1 MTCGRRDV
9 CNTPYGA
16 AQNIHDSTVCSA
28 TQKPQSLPIVSL
40 IDRVHHLE
48 GFVASFVAENSLS
61 FSFEPKPIQFAK
73 ECARDPK
80 ALHKLEMSRKTVAYK
95 LTEGVRL
102 CYRKK
107 VVQTM
112 KTVPFSINIDECVS
126 SNFRKVFSIIVYYF
140 DDNLGRRVIK
150 HYKSVDMIIVNA
162 QSLKNKIVELF
173 TRDEIPFSNIVS
185 DLSDST
191 NYMRGKK
198 GGLETLLREIA
209 PQLLDIDGDLCHHV
223 HNAIRKF
230 SDPFDKYMER
240 YLDDIHTDMQYSV
253 DILERLKDTCFILD
267 ISSVK
272 PLNVSHIV
280 GSPCLMFYS

>member
-1 MTCGRRDV
+1 MIV
-9 CNTPYGA
+9 L
-16 AQNIHDSTVCSA
+16 CSA
-28 TQKPQSLPIVSL
+28 TQKPQSLPIVSV
-40 IDRVHHLE
+40 IDHVHHLE
-48 GFVASFVAENSLS
+48 GFVAYFVAENSLS
-61 FSFEPKPIQFAK
+61 FSFAPKLIQFAK

-80 ALHKLEMSRKTVAYK
+80 ALDKLEMSQTTVAYK
-95 LTEGVRL
+95 LTEGVSL

-126 SNFRKVFSIIVYYF
+126 SNFRKVFSIIVCYF
-140 DDNLGRRVIK
+140 DDDLGRTVIK
-150 HYKSVDMIIVNA
+150 HYESIDMIIVNA

-173 TRDEIPFSNIVS
+173 TQDEIPFLNIVS

-198 GGLETLLREIA
+198 GGLETLLCEIA
-209 PQLLDIDGDLCHHV
+209 PRLLDIGDLCHHV

-230 SDPFDKYMER
+230 SDPFDKYIQR

-253 DILERLKDTCFILD
+253 DILERLKNTCFILD

-272 PLNVSHIV
+272 PPERVPHRWLSLFY
-280 GSPCLMFYS
+280 LMFYS